1 MLGCSLVAGVLRA
14 SLLAELATSRDGVCS
29 ASRLVFAASSALHAC
44 SALAPHEVGECH
56 RLWRVSFCDFVCLL
70 EGGRDEGADVVC
82 YSATSCVF
90 WREEAEEGARA
101 GAHPCSRL
109 CSFPRPRRRFISTTA
124 VIIAAIVASPSQ
136 PHTEPAAART
146 TAIHAQTVHDRPSD
160 TARNHR
166 ERVLLPRHSHDA
178 RAGIDGSLNADSQET
193 QGNDDDSP
201 LLEQPSAVLRDGPL
215 KPSSDL
221 SSQAVLS
228 RRGQCAFSC
237 RATQPIGQLCAMKND
252 EKQEDKERQS
262 RGCP

>member
-1 MLGCSLVAGVLRA
+1 MLEALLVPAPAA
-14 SLLAELATSRDGVCS
+14 SLDENKRRDNRS
-29 ASRLVFAASSALHAC
+29 NRKQAKPS
-44 SALAPHEVGECH
+44 PH
-56 RLWRVSFCDFVCLL
+56 R
-70 EGGRDEGADVVC
+70 
-82 YSATSCVF
+82 TSCC
-90 WREEAEEGARA
+90 
-101 GAHPCSRL
+101 AHDRH
-109 CSFPRPRRRFISTTA
+109 
-124 VIIAAIVASPSQ
+124 
-136 PHTEPAAART
+136 PHGE
-146 TAIHAQTVHDRPSD
+146 HAQTVHDRPSD

-178 RAGIDGSLNADSQET
+178 RAGIDGSLNADSEEA

-201 LLEQPSAVLRDGPL
+201 LLEQPSTVLRDGTV

-221 SSQAVLS
+221 SSQAVLP

>member
-1 MLGCSLVAGVLRA
+1 MLEALFASAPAA
-14 SLLAELATSRDGVCS
+14 SLDQNERRDNRS
-29 ASRLVFAASSALHAC
+29 NREQAKPS
-44 SALAPHEVGECH
+44 PH
-56 RLWRVSFCDFVCLL
+56 R
-70 EGGRDEGADVVC
+70 
-82 YSATSCVF
+82 TSC
-90 WREEAEEGARA
+90 RA
-101 GAHPCSRL
+101 HDRHP
-109 CSFPRPRRRFISTTA
+109 
-124 VIIAAIVASPSQ
+124 
-136 PHTEPAAART
+136 HGE
-146 TAIHAQTVHDRPSD
+146 HAQTVHDRPSD

-178 RAGIDGSLNADSQET
+178 RAGIDGSLNADSEEA

-201 LLEQPSAVLRDGPL
+201 LLEQPSTVLRDGPL